1 MEDISKVEKRI
12 LEQIESNVPLVDVK
26 IDLSNYLKHAF
37 VNDHIDKSKQ
47 EITHTFQYE
56 TLGEQDCLLMQAPNI
71 NESGY
76 YAGIVALKSYIDK
89 FHSDLNVA
97 IIDPVIDYF
106 YLYPPN
112 KESEF
117 FNMFNTYAMQ
127 GQYERLYE
135 FTEMNDMIEGFVFK
149 YIEKTNPAF
158 FGLSIIDGNI
168 DASIAIARRVKEQYP
183 HIKILMGGNG
193 IEILDFGVLPNP
205 TYTTEKYDFID
216 IFVRGDGEITFVE
229 ILKSDMSEESLKT
242 INGIIWRN
250 SEGKLVHNHTREN
263 VDMDILP
270 FPDYA
275 SLEENYYYKST
286 YQYNVP
292 LVMSRGCPYR
302 CTFCSVP
309 EFIPVFRYRKLESVI
324 EEMEHWI
331 NKGRYHFFCH
341 DSIINGDPRWL
352 KKFCEAVIEKD
363 WYAKYGVSFGGNMRL
378 QTPMRDLE
386 TMRLYRKAGLLKMI
400 TGFESA
406 SEPVLKHM
414 KKYPNMDGVREI
426 FENVRIINSETEPP
440 MMFAMQLIIGYLN
453 ESEEDFQKTIDFVKE
468 YKDCMS
474 EILTCSGFLIHETLR
489 KKWVEDGNFL
499 QYHNTVNFN
508 TNYNTAEERLDRLNR
523 IDDVFKEIGIPHSV
537 YNRGLYYDLK
547 DKTDTEIGDIYN
559 IDDCKIPNKIQE
571 INSYYKNTED
581 EIVVETQSEIIEEQ
595 IEISIEEP
603 LKITKLI

>member
-12 LEQIESNVPLVDVK
+12 LEQIESDVPLVDVK

-37 VNDHIDKSKQ
+37 VNDHLVKDKQ

-56 TLGEQDCLLMQAPNI
+56 KIGEQDCLLMQVPNI

-106 YLYPPN
+106 YLYPPD
-112 KESEF
+112 KQSEF

-440 MMFAMQLIIGYLN
+440 MMFAIQLIIGYLN

-581 EIVVETQSEIIEEQ
+581 EIIVETQSEIFEEQ